1 MNSRTTTSNVTFAYP
16 FVISGYEGALPPGS
30 YEVIVEEELLEGVS
44 FEAYRRTASFLLI
57 SGRGG
62 QAGETEMRPI
72 DPRDLEAAL
81 ARDLALSKDGEPS
94 DAALLPRDEPS

>member
-1 MNSRTTTSNVTFAYP
+1 MNSRTITSNVTFAYP

-62 QAGETEMRPI
+62 QAGETEMRLI

-94 DAALLPRDEPS
+94 DATLFSRDEPS